1 MGKCEYAT
9 ASIGIKILLSELILQ
24 INESNFIIIQDMLY
38 DGFIEDENG
47 TFNSMYNQIVRDNA
61 LICNYL
67 EYKEYLLTEVQKY
80 NYLRNAYL
88 LLPVKRI
95 LNTERWGYNRFG
107 TNGISRPIDFDL
119 SINIDKY
126 KEIQNLQ
133 IVFIVK
139 QASD

>member
-47 TFNSMYNQIVRDNA
+47 TCNSMYNQIVRDNA